1 MVEAGAP
8 RATICDMGEPLGFRE
23 EASHDEGGE
32 HDHGE
37 SDPHWW
43 LSPVLTARAVP
54 ALADAFSRVDPAG
67 ERGYRSR
74 ASALVTD
81 LSALDAEI
89 TRTLSPHRGRGFGA
103 AHAAWGHFAARYGLR
118 MTGVI
123 EPAPGRDPLPNELR
137 MLVDAA
143 RRDGY
148 RVLFTEPQ
156 FPLSAARTV
165 ASDAG
170 LGLAL
175 VDPVGGVPGRAGYFE
190 MMRFNADAFAR
201 GLGGGA

>member
-1 MVEAGAP
+1 
-8 RATICDMGEPLGFRE
+8 MGEPLGFHE
-23 EASHDEGGE
+23 ETGHDEYEE

-37 SDPHWW
+37 NDPHWW
-43 LSPVLTARAVP
+43 LSPVLTARAIP
-54 ALADAFSRVDPAG
+54 ALAAAFSRVDPAG

-74 ASALVTD
+74 AASLVAD
-81 LSALDAEI
+81 LAALDSEI
-89 TRTLSPHRGRGFGA
+89 MTTLSSHQGQGFVA
-103 AHAAWGHFAARYGLR
+103 AHAAWGHFAVRYGLR

-123 EPAPGRDPLPNELR
+123 EPAPGRDPLPGELKA
-137 MLVDAA
+137 LVDAA

-156 FPLSAARTV
+156 FPLSAARAV

-170 LGLAL
+170 MGLAL
-175 VDPVGGVPGRAGYFE
+175 VDPVGGVAGRAGYFE
-190 MMRFNADAFAR
+190 MMRFNADAFAH